1 MVGAQDGVVENS
13 NVTAASG
20 PGGYAQFQ
28 LSVPSSNLQQTMSAL
43 SRLRGASVVSRTDT
57 SQDIT
62 GQVGGAGRRLAD
74 ARALR
79 TALLRKLAAATT
91 TTEIDSLKAQIR
103 DAEASISSNL
113 ATLRSLHHKVDNT
126 QIAVTI
132 NAASAPGHPMSS
144 GSGFTLSRAAHD
156 AGRVL
161 VVAAGAALIAL
172 AVLVPLSLLGGIVVW
187 AAMAIRRR
195 RRDQALDLV

>member
-1 MVGAQDGVVENS
+1 
-13 NVTAASG
+13 
-20 PGGYAQFQ
+20 
-28 LSVPSSNLQQTMSAL
+28 
-43 SRLRGASVVSRTDT
+43 VVSRTDS

-91 TTEIDSLKAQIR
+91 TSEIDSLKAQVR
-103 DAEASISSNL
+103 DAEASISSDL

-132 NAASAPGHPMSS
+132 NAASVPGHVAGS
-144 GSGFTLSRAAHD
+144 GSGFTIGKAAHD

-161 VVAAGAALIAL
+161 VIAGGVALIAL
-172 AVLVPLSLLGGIVVW
+172 AVLVPLSLLGAIALWLG
-187 AAMAIRRR
+187 AAVRRR
-195 RRDQALDLV
+195 RREQALDLV